1 MEFYFGSIIT
11 VCLLGLCYG
20 VIPDAD
26 PRRKEIGFLVL
37 LITSLLLSA
46 KGLGE
51 YRKEGTDLEIL
62 QKQLVEA
69 GLATFTPVVTES
81 RFQLLPVAER
91 NHDGT

>member
-1 MEFYFGSIIT
+1 MEIYFGSTIT

-20 VIPDAD
+20 VTPDTD
-26 PRRKEIGFLVL
+26 PRRKEVVLMIFLIL
-37 LITSLLLSA
+37 GLLLSA
-46 KGLGE
+46 AGLKDCK
-51 YRKEGTDLEIL
+51 KESTDLKTL